1 MSQSQGS
8 GTQVAV
14 GVALVAA
21 LLVATALG
29 AGAQW
34 APKGNVSWMA
44 GAGPGSGWDT
54 TARAALQAMTVH
66 KVAGHAITVVNKPG
80 GSGAIA
86 VAEMVNQ
93 HKGKDDVILVTS
105 LPLITNRIMGT
116 SPYGYKDL
124 TPIVRLA
131 ATYYMVAVPANSDIK
146 DFKDLIARLRKD
158 PKSVS
163 IGGST
168 PPADDWAAAMAV
180 FGGAGLDVTK
190 LKFIGYDGGQV
201 AGAVLGGHVQAAV
214 NTVGEFAQHVEAG
227 QMKPLATTGPEREP
241 KFQSV
246 PTVRESGVD
255 VVFMNWRGFV
265 GPPGMPKA
273 AVAYWQQKFGAMVQ
287 TQTWKD
293 LRALYSWADA
303 FMADGF
309 GKFLAENHALM
320 SDILKNAGAFKKK
333 K

>member
-1 MSQSQGS
+1 MITRQRPIVR
-8 GTQVAV
+8 VAA
-14 GVALVAA
+14 GLVAA
-21 LLVATALG
+21 AAVLLASALG
-29 AGAQW
+29 VSAQW

-54 TARAALQAMTVH
+54 TARAALQAMSAH
-66 KVAGHAITVVNKPG
+66 KVVGHPVTVVNKPG

-93 HKGKDDVILVTS
+93 HKGKNDVILVTS
-105 LPLITNRIMGT
+105 LPLITNKIMGT

-124 TPIVRLA
+124 TPIVRVA
-131 ATYYMVAVPANSDIK
+131 ATYYMVAVPANSDVK
-146 DFKDLIARLRKD
+146 DFKDLIARLKKD

-201 AGAVLGGHVQAAV
+201 AAAVLGGHVQAAV

-227 QMKPLATTGPEREP
+227 KMKPLATTGPEREP

-246 PTVRESGVD
+246 PTVKESGVD

-265 GPPGMPKA
+265 GPPGMPKD
-273 AVAYWQQKFGAMVQ
+273 AVAYWRQKFGEMVK

-293 LRALYSWADA
+293 LRARYSWADA

-309 GKFLAENHALM
+309 DRFLDQNATLM
-320 SDILKNAGAFKKK
+320 ADILKDAGAFKKK
-333 K
+333 

>member
-54 TARAALQAMTVH
+54 TARAALQAFTAHKLLAHPVTVM
-66 KVAGHAITVVNKPG
+66 NKPG
-80 GSGAIA
+80 AAGAIA
-86 VAEMVNQ
+86 VSEMVNQ
-93 HKGKDDVILVTS
+93 HKGKDDIILVTS

-131 ATYYMVAVPANSDIK
+131 ATHYVFVVPPASDIK
-146 DFKDLIARLRKD
+146 DLRDLIARLKKD

-168 PPADDWAAAMAV
+168 PPADDWAAAMGV
-180 FGGAGLDVTK
+180 LGAAGIDITK
-190 LKFIGYDGGQV
+190 LKFVGYDGAQV
-201 AGAVLGGHVQAAV
+201 APAILGGHVQAAV
-214 NTVGEFAQHVEAG
+214 NTVGEFAQHIEAG
-227 QMKPLATTGPEREP
+227 KVRPLATTGAEREP
-241 KFQSV
+241 TLKTV
-246 PTVRESGVD
+246 PTAKEQGVD
-255 VVFMNWRGFV
+255 IVFMNWRGFV

-293 LRALYSWADA
+293 LRARYNWTDA
-303 FMADGF
+303 YMADGF
-309 GKFLAENHALM
+309 GKFLDENSKTMAE
-320 SDILKNAGAFKKK
+320 ILKNAGALKKK
-333 K
+333 

>member
-1 MSQSQGS
+1 MRNTLRSSSRAALGV
-8 GTQVAV
+8 VAV
-14 GVALVAA
+14 LAV
-21 LLVATALG
+21 LVATALG
-29 AGAQW
+29 ASAEW

-54 TARAALQAMTVH
+54 TARAALQAMTAH
-66 KVAGHAITVVNKPG
+66 KVLKHPVTVVNKPG
-80 GSGAIA
+80 GAGAIA

-105 LPLITNRIMGT
+105 LPLITNKIMGT
-116 SPYGYKDL
+116 SPYGYKNL

-131 ATYYMVAVPANSDIK
+131 ATHYLVAVPANSDIK

-190 LKFIGYDGGQV
+190 LKFIGYDGAQV
-201 AGAVLGGHVQAAV
+201 AGALLGGHIQAAV

-227 QMKPLATTGPEREP
+227 KMKPLATTGPEREP

-246 PTVRESGVD
+246 PTVKESGVD

-265 GPPGMPKA
+265 GPPGMPKEA
-273 AVAYWQQKFGAMVQ
+273 LAYWQQKFGETVK
-287 TQTWKD
+287 TQTWED
-293 LRALYSWADA
+293 LRARYSWADA

-309 GKFLAENHALM
+309 DRFLAENDRLM
-320 SDILKNAGAFKKK
+320 SDILKNAGVFKKK
-333 K
+333 